1 MKKTPSKPVESS
13 VNKQPK
19 ITIPNSSEKKPI
31 TSSKRAD
38 IQERT
43 KPKTIEVD
51 HVNRCPSCKS
61 IYSEKGAN
69 RRIVDTCGHGI
80 CVKCVV
86 LNNNCLVC
94 ESQSSSSSAV
104 NHDIESSPEKKQI
117 VQASSLE
124 DSPVLLKKPVGSVNK
139 PAVSCSDNFDLK
151 PIPVRKNLDF
161 FSAPKAQPPPPPPP
175 PQPQPQKTFQPA
187 KVSKDLW
194 DDDDDDLFEIDSIDI
209 RPKTSKLANH
219 LIYIIRIQRN
229 IEI

>member
-19 ITIPNSSEKKPI
+19 LVIPNSSEKKPI
-31 TSSKRAD
+31 VTSKRAE

-61 IYSEKGAN
+61 TYSEKGAN

-94 ESQSSSSSAV
+94 ESLSSSSSAV
-104 NHDIESSPEKKQI
+104 NHDIESSPDQKQN
-117 VQASSLE
+117 VQSPSLE
-124 DSPVLLKKPVGSVNK
+124 DSPVLLKKPVASVNK

-151 PIPVRKNLDF
+151 PMPIRKNLDF
-161 FSAPKAQPPPPPPP
+161 FSAPKAQPPPPPPAP
-175 PQPQPQKTFQPA
+175 PQPQPQKTFQSA
-187 KVSKDLW
+187 KVSKDIW

-209 RPKTSKLANH
+209 RPKTSKLAND
-219 LIYIIRIQRN
+219 LI
-229 IEI
+229 